1 MWGMSVPELIGQ
13 ALGVVAVILG
23 FINYQMKSQKGILVI
38 LFATAIVFCGHY
50 LLLGLYPAFA
60 LNFVAIFRCIVYY
73 NRDKKIFSGWYVPLV
88 LAGIMAVMGAISW
101 QGPMSLLVIFG
112 IIINTIA
119 ISSPNAQLVRASIL
133 VSSPMV
139 LIYNIWGHSVGG
151 SIYESIV
158 IISSIIGLIK
168 YRNKNKQ

>member
-73 NRDKKIFSGWYVPLV
+73 NRDKKIFSGWYIPLI

-133 VSSPMV
+133 ISSPMV

-168 YRNKNKQ
+168 YRKTTEN